1 MDYKVFITAFMAIF
15 LAELGDK
22 TQLAAISLA
31 AESKKP
37 FSVFLG
43 ASTAFM
49 LVTLI
54 AVFFGNAITK
64 LFGEKTIKIAAAVCF
79 IAVGLFLL
87 KEAVRG

>member
-1 MDYKVFITAFMAIF
+1 MDYKVFITAFIPTF

-31 AESKKP
+31 ADSKKP
-37 FSVFLG
+37 LSVFLG
-43 ASTAFM
+43 ESVAFI

-54 AVFFGNAITK
+54 AVFFGNAITRF
-64 LFGEKTIKIAAAVCF
+64 FGEKTIKIAAAICF

-87 KEAVRG
+87 KEAVSG